1 MSSDAAPAPTRHA
14 PLALWRAAQ
23 AFLLA
28 IHALFGA
35 PQEIAAR
42 HTLTG
47 KVHGQLAAW
56 LRCAE
61 AMLRRLL
68 LIEASAYPR
77 PNTRPLLRPAKL
89 FGRKRARTP
98 HAFCADN
105 PDAWRVRFRC
115 FHTHRA
121 ARTKH
126 NTAKEVAAPADKIRA
141 FVFHDAPPQARALSP
156 SKGGAGLRQA
166 QASQR
171 RPPILRQDRPWVH
184 AKAPLA
190 FRSAWPLAERYEALC
205 RVFND
210 PTTYARR
217 LSRRLHATPHRLGEM
232 LRAPPDAGH
241 RVELFDDAA
250 IRAIAAWRPHFS
262 SA

>member
-1 MSSDAAPAPTRHA
+1 MSSDADPAPIRTA

-23 AFLLA
+23 ALLLA

-47 KVHGQLAAW
+47 KVHGQLTAW

-68 LIEASAYPR
+68 LIEAAAFPR

-98 HAFCADN
+98 RAFCADK
-105 PDAWRVRFRC
+105 PDEWRVSFRC
-115 FHTHRA
+115 FHAHRA
-121 ARTKH
+121 ARAKH
-126 NTAKEVAAPADKIRA
+126 NTTKEDAAAGDKIRA
-141 FVFHDAPPQARALSP
+141 FVFHEAPPAPRPSRAQARGDYA
-156 SKGGAGLRQA
+156 
-166 QASQR
+166 R
-171 RPPILRQDRPWVH
+171 RPPMLRQDRPWVH
-184 AKAPLA
+184 AKTPLA

-210 PTTYARR
+210 PAAYARR
-217 LSRRLHATPHRLGEM
+217 LSRRLHATPHRLGET
-232 LRAPPDAGH
+232 LRAPPDAAH
-241 RVELFDDAA
+241 RVELFDDAQA
-250 IRAIAAWRPHFS
+250 KAIAAWRAHFS